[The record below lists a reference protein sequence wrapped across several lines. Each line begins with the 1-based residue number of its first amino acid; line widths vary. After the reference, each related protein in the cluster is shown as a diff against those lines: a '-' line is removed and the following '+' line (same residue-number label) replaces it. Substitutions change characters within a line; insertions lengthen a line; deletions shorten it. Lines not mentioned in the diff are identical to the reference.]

1 MSEAKFT
8 KEKWEVVDGTKVG
21 TGVLFVHAPSI
32 NGVICRLTHY
42 GNPEIPISE
51 ADKANAHLI
60 ASAPDMYAMLEK
72 LSGQLTDINAHRAAD
87 EVESLLAKARGE
99 V

>member
-8 KEKWEVVDGTKVG
+8 KGEWRAIEGFGSDYGVQIGNDGGFK
-21 TGVLFVHAPSI
+21 FHHEMA
-32 NGVICRLTHY
+32 NA
-42 GNPEIPISE
+42 E
-51 ADKANAHLI
+51 ANAHLI
-60 ASAPDMYAMLEK
+60 AAAPELYAMLEK

-87 EVESLLAKARGE
+87 EVESLLSKARGE

>member
-8 KEKWEVVDGTKVG
+8 KGEWTVNDEGGLIEINSMSGTVG
-21 TGVLFVHAPSI
+21 TVWGFDPDHTGC
-32 NGVICRLTHY
+32 N
-42 GNPEIPISE
+42 ISE
-51 ADKANAHLI
+51 ESHCNAHLI
-60 ASAPDMYAMLEK
+60 AAAPDMYAMLEK

-87 EVESLLAKARGE
+87 EVEMLLAKARGE

>member
-8 KEKWEVVDGTKVG
+8 KGEWCVIDDRNFGPSYGVQIGRDGGFK
-21 TGVLFVHAPSI
+21 FHHEMA
-32 NGVICRLTHY
+32 NA
-42 GNPEIPISE
+42 E
-51 ADKANAHLI
+51 ANAHLI
-60 ASAPDMYAMLEK
+60 AVAPEMYAMLEK

-87 EVESLLAKARGE
+87 EVDTLLAKARGE